1 MLYFYLKLS
10 IILPSCFLKSN
21 IFTSYFT
28 FFTLDGLKLK
38 VFVPGQQKE
47 KMLSECTDWELLNL
61 KIDDICTLT
70 DDVVKHIMK
79 LNPKAE
85 DVKVTV
91 DKALEV

>member
-1 MLYFYLKLS
+1 MLAQ
-10 IILPSCFLKSN
+10 SN
-21 IFTSYFT
+21 IFASYFT
-28 FFTLDGLKLK
+28 FFLLLDGLKLK

-70 DDVVKHIMK
+70 DDVVKNIMK

-85 DVKVTV
+85 NVKATV

>member
-1 MLYFYLKLS
+1 MLA
-10 IILPSCFLKSN
+10 PSN
-21 IFTSYFT
+21 IFASYFT
-28 FFTLDGLKLK
+28 FFLLLDGLKLK

-70 DDVVKHIMK
+70 DDVVKNIMK

-85 DVKVTV
+85 NVKATV

>member
-1 MLYFYLKLS
+1 MLPQSNVFISYL
-10 IILPSCFLKSN
+10 
-21 IFTSYFT
+21 T
-28 FFTLDGLKLK
+28 FVFTLDGLKFK

-85 DVKVTV
+85 DVKATV

>member
-1 MLYFYLKLS
+1 M
-10 IILPSCFLKSN
+10 
-21 IFTSYFT
+21 
-28 FFTLDGLKLK
+28 
-38 VFVPGQQKE
+38 FVPGQQKE

-85 DVKVTV
+85 VVKATV

>member
-1 MLYFYLKLS
+1 M
-10 IILPSCFLKSN
+10 
-21 IFTSYFT
+21 
-28 FFTLDGLKLK
+28 
-38 VFVPGQQKE
+38 FVPGQQKE

-85 DVKVTV
+85 DVKAPV

>member
-1 MLYFYLKLS
+1 M
-10 IILPSCFLKSN
+10 
-21 IFTSYFT
+21 
-28 FFTLDGLKLK
+28 
-38 VFVPGQQKE
+38 FVPGQQKE

-70 DDVVKHIMK
+70 NDVVKHIMK

>member
-1 MLYFYLKLS
+1 MCIRDRL
-10 IILPSCFLKSN
+10 
-21 IFTSYFT
+21 
-28 FFTLDGLKLK
+28 
-38 VFVPGQQKE
+38 VPGQQKE

-85 DVKVTV
+85 DVKATV

>member
-1 MLYFYLKLS
+1 M
-10 IILPSCFLKSN
+10 
-21 IFTSYFT
+21 FTSYFT
-28 FFTLDGLKLK
+28 FVFTLDGLKFK

-85 DVKVTV
+85 DVKATV

>member
-1 MLYFYLKLS
+1 M
-10 IILPSCFLKSN
+10 
-21 IFTSYFT
+21 
-28 FFTLDGLKLK
+28 
-38 VFVPGQQKE
+38 FVPGQQKE

>member
-1 MLYFYLKLS
+1 M
-10 IILPSCFLKSN
+10 
-21 IFTSYFT
+21 
-28 FFTLDGLKLK
+28 
-38 VFVPGQQKE
+38 FVPGQQKE

-85 DVKVTV
+85 DVKATV

>member
-1 MLYFYLKLS
+1 MVKTDILFIT
-10 IILPSCFLKSN
+10 IICQIHQSFNKS
-21 IFTSYFT
+21 
-28 FFTLDGLKLK
+28 TLFIVIDGLKLK

-70 DDVVKHIMK
+70 DNVVKFIMK
-79 LNPKAE
+79 LNPKQQ
-85 DVKVTV
+85 DVKATV